1 MTFPQNVQFRVF
13 VSRFYQSTRRV
24 RGDDREAIGANHKAS
39 RDWGILNRLDL
50 CSPGLRF
57 RRFFAH
63 PGGSNKCAKMNK
75 CAKLGR
81 SSRKSMED
89 TTKDVSIA

>member
-57 RRFFAH
+57 RRFLR
-63 PGGSNKCAKMNK
+63 PRGSNFYAYFGDEEG
-75 CAKLGR
+75 LR
-81 SSRKSMED
+81 V
-89 TTKDVSIA
+89 DVCKRIHEK